1 MTALPQP
8 AEEGGASVRP
18 LPYTAP
24 HCSHLKKDRIPGRVS
39 SEGERESE
47 RERERANG
55 KGKGCEAIKE
65 FKRRGG
71 RDAEPYLDVDHDE
84 RRWDQ

>member
-1 MTALPQP
+1 MFCLGILIS
-8 AEEGGASVRP
+8 ERV
-18 LPYTAP
+18 
-24 HCSHLKKDRIPGRVS
+24 KDWGSVS

-55 KGKGCEAIKE
+55 KGKGCEVIEE
-65 FKRRGG
+65 FKWRGG
-71 RDAEPYLDVDHDE
+71 QDVEPYLYVDHNE

>member
-1 MTALPQP
+1 M
-8 AEEGGASVRP
+8 
-18 LPYTAP
+18 
-24 HCSHLKKDRIPGRVS
+24 S
-39 SEGERESE
+39 SKGERESE

-65 FKRRGG
+65 FKWRGG
-71 RDAEPYLDVDHDE
+71 QDAEPYLDVDHNE

>member
-1 MTALPQP
+1 M
-8 AEEGGASVRP
+8 
-18 LPYTAP
+18 
-24 HCSHLKKDRIPGRVS
+24 S

-65 FKRRGG
+65 FKQRGG
-71 RDAEPYLDVDHDE
+71 RDVEPYLDVDHNE

>member
-1 MTALPQP
+1 M
-8 AEEGGASVRP
+8 
-18 LPYTAP
+18 
-24 HCSHLKKDRIPGRVS
+24 S

-55 KGKGCEAIKE
+55 KGKGCEAIEE
-65 FKRRGG
+65 FKWRGG
-71 RDAEPYLDVDHDE
+71 QDVEPYLDVDHNE

>member
-1 MTALPQP
+1 M
-8 AEEGGASVRP
+8 
-18 LPYTAP
+18 
-24 HCSHLKKDRIPGRVS
+24 S
-39 SEGERESE
+39 SKGERESE

-71 RDAEPYLDVDHDE
+71 RDVEPYLYVDHDE

>member
-1 MTALPQP
+1 M
-8 AEEGGASVRP
+8 
-18 LPYTAP
+18 
-24 HCSHLKKDRIPGRVS
+24 S

-47 RERERANG
+47 RERERVNG
-55 KGKGCEAIKE
+55 KGKGCEAIEE

-71 RDAEPYLDVDHDE
+71 RDAEPYLDVDHNE

>member
-1 MTALPQP
+1 MEIFHQDILDWLDT
-8 AEEGGASVRP
+8 
-18 LPYTAP
+18 
-24 HCSHLKKDRIPGRVS
+24 VS

-71 RDAEPYLDVDHDE
+71 QDVEPYLDVDHDE
-84 RRWDQ
+84 RRWDR

>member
-1 MTALPQP
+1 MPFERP
-8 AEEGGASVRP
+8 AS
-18 LPYTAP
+18 
-24 HCSHLKKDRIPGRVS
+24 VS

-55 KGKGCEAIKE
+55 KGKGCEVIKE

-71 RDAEPYLDVDHDE
+71 RDVEPYLDVDHDE
-84 RRWDQ
+84 RRWDR

>member
-1 MTALPQP
+1 MGCRT
-8 AEEGGASVRP
+8 
-18 LPYTAP
+18 
-24 HCSHLKKDRIPGRVS
+24 VS

-55 KGKGCEAIKE
+55 KGKGCEAIEE

-71 RDAEPYLDVDHDE
+71 QDAEPYLETCSAGNKIGVT
-84 RRWDQ
+84 WWGLSS

>member
-1 MTALPQP
+1 MTSLPAAKTMDRLTTVSP
-8 AEEGGASVRP
+8 SPTPP
-18 LPYTAP
+18 LPLSPLRRTP
-24 HCSHLKKDRIPGRVS
+24 PVS
-39 SEGERESE
+39 SKGERESE

-65 FKRRGG
+65 FKWRGG
-71 RDAEPYLDVDHDE
+71 RDVEPYLYVDHNE

>member
-1 MTALPQP
+1 MKNFREQETEQESSQIL
-8 AEEGGASVRP
+8 R
-18 LPYTAP
+18 LFIICT
-24 HCSHLKKDRIPGRVS
+24 KKENSVS

-71 RDAEPYLDVDHDE
+71 RDVEPYLDVDHNE

>member
-1 MTALPQP
+1 M
-8 AEEGGASVRP
+8 V
-18 LPYTAP
+18 
-24 HCSHLKKDRIPGRVS
+24 V
-39 SEGERESE
+39 SE

-71 RDAEPYLDVDHDE
+71 QDAEPYLDVDHNE
-84 RRWDQ
+84 RRWDQGVVRPLFMGCELRGFGRGLTQ